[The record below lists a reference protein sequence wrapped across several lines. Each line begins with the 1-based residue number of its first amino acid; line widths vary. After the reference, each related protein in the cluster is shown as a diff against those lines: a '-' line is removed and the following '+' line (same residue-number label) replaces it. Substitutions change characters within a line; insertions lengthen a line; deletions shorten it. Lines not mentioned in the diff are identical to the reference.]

1 MRITRRLFVVPLAN
15 NDHGKSTILKALVAL
30 GISKEMQIHRKGV
43 RAMFSPFANRTIDS
57 YIFGRSFQEVEKGK
71 HGSVEAALDANDPD
85 WRTRELIIM
94 PSHVALADQPDI
106 NEMID
111 LAHLAGFDAIAASV
125 ILSWDGGNN
134 RDDFPDIWRMPWDE
148 RWTVPNL
155 WTDDAPQPQL
165 EALGRELW
173 TRIGRKL
180 SL

>member
-1 MRITRRLFVVPLAN
+1 
-15 NDHGKSTILKALVAL
+15 
-30 GISKEMQIHRKGV
+30 
-43 RAMFSPFANRTIDS
+43 MFSPFANRTIDS

-94 PSHVALADQPDI
+94 PNHVALADQPDI
-106 NEMID
+106 KEMIE

-148 RWTVPNL
+148 RWTVPNP
-155 WTDDAPQPQL
+155 WTDDAPQSQL

-173 TRIGRKL
+173 TRICRKL